1 MVDEAR
7 GTLGERGWRTRK
19 GDVASYD
26 DISVFVI
33 PLATHMQLQKYIVKT
48 SEHEEHGLLRTDS
61 FEQRYGKRQEVE
73 IQLGNKRPDDK
84 KPEDLKQDETKPGET
99 KQESDIQE
107 VTVSQENDG
116 SAKSEVEESVS
127 KKEIGTSENKSDVDF
142 NVSSSG
148 KEAE

>member
-33 PLATHMQLQKYIVKT
+33 PLATHTQLQKYIMKT

-61 FEQRYGKRQEVE
+61 FEQRYGKREEIE
-73 IQLGNKRPDDK
+73 IQLGNKRLDNK
-84 KPEDLKQDETKPGET
+84 KPEDLEQEEAKPGET
-99 KQESDIQE
+99 KQESDIKE
-107 VTVSQENDG
+107 AAVSQEKDG
-116 SAKSEVEESVS
+116 SAKSQTEESIS
-127 KKEIGTSENKSDVDF
+127 KKETGTSENKSDVDF
-142 NVSSSG
+142 NVISSG
-148 KEAE
+148 NEAE